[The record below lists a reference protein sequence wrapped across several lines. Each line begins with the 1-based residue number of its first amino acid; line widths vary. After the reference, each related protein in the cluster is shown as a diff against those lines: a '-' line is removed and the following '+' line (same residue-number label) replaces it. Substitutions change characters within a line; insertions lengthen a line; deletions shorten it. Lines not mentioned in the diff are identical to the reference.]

1 MEIEIRIEISNKKKK
16 NLKKR
21 TILFTLHMSEKNS
34 YLILKQ
40 KAAAKV
46 I

>member
-1 MEIEIRIEISNKKKK
+1 MEIEIRIEISNKK
-16 NLKKR
+16 NLKKC

-40 KAAAKV
+40 KAAAEV